1 MKENQFDILIS
12 NPPWIVMRSIDSKS
26 YQEFLKKQV
35 FKYKLLKSR
44 EIKLFTQMEM
54 ATLFFCRTSDLYLK
68 EGGEI
73 AFLMPISVITAA
85 EQHVQFKLFK
95 KPAITLNNILNFSKV
110 SEIFSLPVCV
120 IIGWKGGKTNWPI
133 PMEEYEGKINKHN
146 RNATLDKVQL
156 SVAMKTYTPPS
167 APKKSMF
174 SDYYDDVKVGA
185 SIFPRNFW
193 FIEFVVHPTL
203 RTIDSAK
210 PLDENFR
217 KKC

>member
-54 ATLFFCRTSDLYLK
+54 ATLFFCRPSDLYLK

-110 SEIFSLPVCV
+110 SEIFSL
-120 IIGWKGGKTNWPI
+120 
-133 PMEEYEGKINKHN
+133 
-146 RNATLDKVQL
+146 L
-156 SVAMKTYTPPS
+156 
-167 APKKSMF
+167 
-174 SDYYDDVKVGA
+174 
-185 SIFPRNFW
+185 
-193 FIEFVVHPTL
+193 FV
-203 RTIDSAK
+203 
-210 PLDENFR
+210 
-217 KKC
+217 